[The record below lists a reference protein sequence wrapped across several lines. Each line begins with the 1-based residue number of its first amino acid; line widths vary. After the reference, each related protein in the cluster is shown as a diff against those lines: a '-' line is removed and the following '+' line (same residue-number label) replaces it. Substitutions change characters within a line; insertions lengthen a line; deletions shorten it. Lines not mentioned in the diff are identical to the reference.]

1 MPGKRGRDEPVIHLY
16 SGSRARAE
24 LLRGAGLRVNVIP
37 MDVDETPPEGA
48 SPGETVLAL
57 ASRKLDAALSSA
69 AGAAERWGLAAD
81 TLVEGPEGLLGK
93 PEDRESARRMLAC
106 LSGRCFRVYSALAL
120 YAPKGG
126 IRRAVHDTAVE
137 FRDCSPGEIE
147 TYLDTDEWRG
157 AAGGW
162 RIQGRGA
169 FFAVSINGLM
179 STAAG
184 LPLSPLYAI
193 LMEASYP
200 FGRGP
205 VGG

>member
-1 MPGKRGRDEPVIHLY
+1 MSGKRGRDEPVIHLY

-69 AGAAERWGLAAD
+69 AGAADRWGLAAD

-137 FRDCSPGEIE
+137 FRDCSDWE
-147 TYLDTDEWRG
+147 
-157 AAGGW
+157 
-162 RIQGRGA
+162 IQGRGA

-200 FGRGP
+200 FGGGP